1 MFLPSKVGQ
10 TLVLVAPD
18 TRVSELVCYYTLI
31 ETLTWIM
38 STTLNEQM
46 SGAKYSEGRTNMGQ
60 TQEPRSDLDR
70 LTEGKEGREILIV
83 ATWLRKTFYTKSI
96 N

>member
-38 STTLNEQM
+38 CTTLNEQM
-46 SGAKYSEGRTNMGQ
+46 SGAKYYYWKFCSAAGHCQREGGCCGGA
-60 TQEPRSDLDR
+60 EPC
-70 LTEGKEGREILIV
+70 
-83 ATWLRKTFYTKSI
+83 
-96 N
+96 

>member
-38 STTLNEQM
+38 CTTLNEQM
-46 SGAKYSEGRTNMGQ
+46 SAAKY
-60 TQEPRSDLDR
+60 
-70 LTEGKEGREILIV
+70 
-83 ATWLRKTFYTKSI
+83 YY
-96 N
+96 

>member
-1 MFLPSKVGQ
+1 MFLPSKLGQ

-38 STTLNEQM
+38 CTTLNEQM
-46 SGAKYSEGRTNMGQ
+46 SAAKYYYWKFAQ
-60 TQEPRSDLDR
+60 QQA
-70 LTEGKEGREILIV
+70 IV
-83 ATWLRKTFYTKSI
+83 SARVGVVGCGGAEDC
-96 N
+96 

>member
-38 STTLNEQM
+38 CTTLNEQM
-46 SGAKYSEGRTNMGQ
+46 SGAKY
-60 TQEPRSDLDR
+60 
-70 LTEGKEGREILIV
+70 
-83 ATWLRKTFYTKSI
+83 YY
-96 N
+96 